1 MGRHHP
7 CYDSS
12 HESRISDTV
21 CSINTL
27 TSAAGSTSLTHSMR
41 AFESDA
47 SKGQAPAITQASI
60 SPTDIKR
67 QPQQQQNVQQQE
79 EQLYYRYLASQKH
92 LWPPSPN
99 GRLTRLNRPQSW
111 VTCQRQQ
118 QHQELSVQA
127 SANQVKSSQQ
137 YGAKLPSEKH
147 LTPQQQW
154 DMAKKQHTTQ
164 LQYQLSHPAKAS
176 YGPKHGH
183 RTSRTRVH
191 HQSLFKRRYPQPP
204 GNVQT
209 ISCDEAEIDSA
220 SSSTSSSASLPG
232 SRSFSCSSDSTSSS
246 GSGYEKF
253 RLHHSQDPAAQNL
266 CGTGASRT
274 FGSRVFVGV
283 SPLRLD
289 SEDVRQHLELR
300 PPECY
305 QPCLDR
311 SRDNFNDS
319 SADGKEDIY
328 LIDKT
333 FTRAGDGEA
342 EGGQEDERALRSKES
357 PNAMLAELDDY
368 FSSDWRID

>member
-1 MGRHHP
+1 
-7 CYDSS
+7 
-12 HESRISDTV
+12 
-21 CSINTL
+21 
-27 TSAAGSTSLTHSMR
+27 MR
-41 AFESDA
+41 EFERDV
-47 SKGQAPAITQASI
+47 SKDQAPVITQPSV
-60 SPTDIKR
+60 SPTDMKR

-79 EQLYYRYLASQKH
+79 EQLYYRKRASQKH

-99 GRLTRLNRPQSW
+99 GRLTRLNRPQCW

-118 QHQELSVQA
+118 QHKELSVQA

-137 YGAKLPSEKH
+137 YGAKLPSEKY

-154 DMAKKQHTTQ
+154 DMAKKQHYQ
-164 LQYQLSHPAKAS
+164 LQYQLPHPAKAS
-176 YGPKHGH
+176 YDPKHGH
-183 RTSRTRVH
+183 RRSRTRVH

-209 ISCDEAEIDSA
+209 IACDEAEIDSA

-232 SRSFSCSSDSTSSS
+232 SRSFFCSSDSTYSS

-311 SRDNFNDS
+311 SRDNINDS
-319 SADGKEDIY
+319 STDGKEDIY

-333 FTRAGDGEA
+333 FTRAGVGEA
-342 EGGQEDERALRSKES
+342 EGGQEDEHALRSEES